1 MRNPA
6 LVAALRQ
13 TLDSPAAPGKQKE
26 QSVQDFLEEHP
37 ELIPTPGRLH
47 HPLQFRSVISKF
59 PLGTELITDY
69 VWISKTSDTW
79 QVTLVELESPEKTL
93 YAKTTKRPA
102 KTAEFNAAVDQVR
115 SWKQF
120 LSVNEQEVTRRLLP
134 LLQPPNMR
142 INPVQYKF
150 QLVIGRSDNK
160 NLTDE
165 RKRDFRAL
173 QKEMGIDIFTYDQLI
188 GYYEEDLFIDKNI
201 LRLSGSSYE
210 FKNLRV
216 EPLNMFA
223 HMRPGELILTPEDV
237 QKLEGWGFNIKAWER
252 GVALTVNG
260 KSPSDDFAKVAM
272 RSLGSKHSGA

>member
-6 LVAALRQ
+6 LVIKLKQA
-13 TLDSPAAPGKQKE
+13 LDSPAPPGRQKE
-26 QSVQDFLEEHP
+26 QVIQDLLEEHP

-47 HPLQFRSVISKF
+47 HQLQFKSVISKF

-69 VWISKTSDTW
+69 VWISKNSDTW
-79 QVTLVELESPEKTL
+79 QVTLVEIESPDKTL
-93 YAKTTKRPA
+93 YAKTTKKPA
-102 KTAEFNAAVDQVR
+102 KTAEFNAAIDQVR

-120 LSVNEQEVTRRLLP
+120 LSVNEQEVVRRLLP

-142 INPVQYKF
+142 TNPIQFRF

-173 QKEMGIDIFTYDQLI
+173 QNELGIDIFTYDQLI
-188 GYYEEDLFIDKNI
+188 GHYEEDLFIDKNI

-210 FKNLRV
+210 FKNLRI
-216 EPLNMFA
+216 EPSNMFA
-223 HMRPGELILTPEDV
+223 HMRPGEIILSPEDIAT
-237 QKLEGWGFNIKAWER
+237 LEGWGFNIKEWQR
-252 GVALTVNG
+252 GVALTLNG
-260 KSPSDDFAKVAM
+260 KLPASDFSFSVLPRILQGKSDA
-272 RSLGSKHSGA
+272 